1 MWDEGGLGAMLW
13 LAFLALSIWALISVW
28 RAYREY

>member
-1 MWDEGGLGAMLW
+1 LWDEGGLGAMIW
-13 LAFLALSIWALISVW
+13 LAFMALAIWGLVSVW